1 MKKLFGLLFIITGTY
16 HVMAQET
23 EQLNSVTNGGLA
35 FKSQNEFYIFGD
47 IAVIGNNIL
56 SQDDKDAFNDL
67 TVNNDDTKMRYVDID
82 RDTETFSSSQATLTL
97 PDDFKK
103 IAYAGLYWTAT
114 YAYEKGTR
122 KEQKGNYDYRG
133 SGERSTIINQ
143 IKFKLPNQEY
153 QDITGEVIYDG
164 STDPTHAINAP
175 YVCYADVTSLLK
187 QAENKSGD
195 YVVANV
201 KATEGYLSGGSAAG
215 WMLYVVYQSPT
226 DNPKYISTYHGFALI
241 NKQEPL
247 DLEFNNFKSVEKG
260 SVKTT
265 VVLSA
270 LEGDSS
276 LEGDDFAIIK
286 QRDGSFQSLSNGA
299 RYQQNF
305 FNSSIT
311 NNSIKNRDRLPNSE
325 NTLGFDI
332 AKLDI
337 PNYNNAIINNNTS
350 QTTLRL
356 KTQSDRFY
364 LYFTAFQTEIAQN
377 YFDDIVQDNNPNA
390 SQTANV
396 SPEIVRSQPETVPSY
411 NTKKKRQPYSYTKRG
426 LKSKAFRYLQNK
438 KSTAIAGIEGGY
450 YVVTGVFAE
459 NLRAK
464 KWTDNLITKGFKANA
479 FINPKNSWNYVYL
492 LRSDT
497 AAEAFKMAEDL
508 KTNYRY
514 RDTWVL
520 KANLD

>member
-1 MKKLFGLLFIITGTY
+1 MKRLLVLLFLIIGIN
-16 HVMAQET
+16 HVNAQLN
-23 EQLNSVTNGGLA
+23 EQLKDSLTDGVT

-47 IAVIGNNIL
+47 VAVIGNNIL
-56 SQDDKDAFNDL
+56 SEDDKDAFNNQL
-67 TVNNDDTKMRYVDID
+67 VNNDDTKMRYVDID
-82 RDTETFSSSQATLTL
+82 NDKETFCSSQATLTL
-97 PDDFKK
+97 PSDFKK

-133 SGERSTIINQ
+133 NGERSSVINQ

-164 STDPTHAINAP
+164 STNSTHAINSP
-175 YVCYADVTSLLK
+175 YVCYADVTKLLK
-187 QAENKSGD
+187 TTDTKSGN
-195 YVVANV
+195 YTVANV
-201 KATEGYLSGGSAAG
+201 KATQGYLSGGSAAG
-215 WMLYVVYQSPT
+215 WMLYVIYQSPT
-226 DNPKYISTYHGFALI
+226 NNPKYISTYHGFALV
-241 NKQEPL
+241 NKEDPL
-247 DLEFNNFKSVEKG
+247 DLTFKNFKSVEAG
-260 SVKTT
+260 DVKTS

-270 LEGDSS
+270 IEGDAALEGD
-276 LEGDDFAIIK
+276 EFAIIK

-337 PNYNNAIINNNTS
+337 PNYNNAIISNNTNE
-350 QTTLRL
+350 TTLRL
-356 KTQSDRFY
+356 KTKSDRFY
-364 LYFTAFQTEIAQN
+364 LYFTAFQTEIAQT
-377 YFDDIVQDNNPNA
+377 YFNDIVQENNPEA
-390 SQTANV
+390 SQKANV
-396 SPEIVRSQPETVPSY
+396 APEIVRAQPESVPSY
-411 NTKKKRQPYSYTKRG
+411 NTKEKRKPYRYYKRG
-426 LKSKAFRYLQNK
+426 LNSKAFAYLKNK
-438 KSTAIAGIEGGY
+438 KSTSIAGIEGGY
-450 YVVTGVFAE
+450 YVVAGVFAE
-459 NLRAK
+459 PARAG
-464 KWTDNLITKGFKANA
+464 KWTSSLIKKGYEANA
-479 FINPKNSWNYVYL
+479 FINPKNNWNYVYL

-497 AAEAFKMAEDL
+497 AEDAFNLMEDL